1 MTEGVIPSLHVYSK
15 NTPLKQYHKTC
26 GRGAGL
32 RTETTINNTYDFG
45 VGRLLGNL
53 PTRSTPPEFAHWPAC
68 SSLREKVIRPVLAGI
83 CKPRLGRPPKIIHP
97 IDIHYQNLQREMH
110 LTLRHLALA
119 A

>member
-45 VGRLLGNL
+45 VGRLWVTCLHDQRRRNS
-53 PTRSTPPEFAHWPAC
+53 R
-68 SSLREKVIRPVLAGI
+68 I
-83 CKPRLGRPPKIIHP
+83 GRPAHP
-97 IDIHYQNLQREMH
+97 CAKR
-110 LTLRHLALA
+110 
-119 A
+119 